1 MKYFSGFCLCNEKEI
16 FKEFLEEKEF
26 VVAGF
31 SYGAQK
37 ALDYALNSKK
47 RIDKLQLI
55 SPAFFDYN
63 QKIIDLNLKAFKK
76 DKNLYIKNFL
86 TKAGISNSLIHSFSH
101 LYLCDCNEKD
111 LYKLFTFNWEKIKE
125 IKDIKIEIF
134 LGEYDKIIALKKAYE
149 FFRNYADVYLIK
161 KVNHF
166 LRS

>member
-1 MKYFSGFCLCNEKEI
+1 MKYFNGFCLCEEKKL

-37 ALDYALNSKK
+37 ALYYTLNSKK
-47 RIDKLQLI
+47 RVDKLQLI

-76 DKNLYIKNFL
+76 DKKLYIKNFL
-86 TKAGISNSLIHSFSH
+86 TKAGITH
-101 LYLCDCNEKD
+101 LHICDCNEND
-111 LYKLFTFNWEKIKE
+111 LYRLFIFDWEKIKK
-125 IKDIKIEIF
+125 IKNIKIEVF
-134 LGEYDKIIALKKAYE
+134 LGEYDEIIALKKAYE

-161 KVNHF
+161 KANHF

>member
-37 ALDYALNSKK
+37 ALDFALNSKK
-47 RIDKLQLI
+47 RVDKLQLF

-63 QKIIDLNLKAFKK
+63 QKIVDLNLKAFKK

-86 TKAGISNSLIHSFSH
+86 TKAGIDNLLMNSFEDFYI
-101 LYLCDCNEKD
+101 CECNEKD
-111 LYKLFTFNWEKIKE
+111 LYKLFTFDWKKIKE
-125 IKDIKIEIF
+125 IKDIKIEVF
-134 LGEYDKIIALKKAYE
+134 LGEFDKIIALKKAYE

-161 KVNHF
+161 KANHF